1 MYRSL
6 TFVNIWSEQNIKVM
20 VAWMDGWICF
30 RGSLSI
36 FCWQFNR
43 LFNTFKKKTYL
54 WNLFLCWFKLVLAEK
69 VLSQKSK
76 GMETPQLL
84 NVISYVMESSSLP
97 HNLQMCDLCCLGTP
111 FGFLPFG
118 IIFWPFSI
126 IDLTFAS
133 SAWLV
138 WDFYCRIN
146 LQRGIL
152 FGYLIYLMGRHHKIT
167 ALVNWLQKL
176 RFLFVRITWC
186 LPSRA
191 LCLNAYLG
199 APNMVKWGVP
209 EKILQNVVQTRW
221 S

>member
-1 MYRSL
+1 MIAKR
-6 TFVNIWSEQNIKVM
+6 
-20 VAWMDGWICF
+20 
-30 RGSLSI
+30 
-36 FCWQFNR
+36 FCHRNHKEW
-43 LFNTFKKKTYL
+43 K
-54 WNLFLCWFKLVLAEK
+54 
-69 VLSQKSK
+69 
-76 GMETPQLL
+76 LL
-84 NVISYVMESSSLP
+84 NSSMWSLMVMESPSLP

-152 FGYLIYLMGRHHKIT
+152 FGYLIYLMGRHHT
-167 ALVNWLQKL
+167 APVNWLQKL
-176 RFLFVRITWC
+176 RFLFVQITWC
-186 LPSRA
+186 LPSQP
-191 LCLNAYLG
+191 LCLNAYLD

-209 EKILQNVVQTRW
+209 EKILQNVQTHWPCVNRTPQ
-221 S
+221 SKVMTKSQFRNFPIM